1 MGQSD
6 CKLTIIHR
14 QSGVGKS
21 SILQAGLIP
30 ALKQKSLPSLKV

>member
-1 MGQSD
+1 M
-6 CKLTIIHR
+6 IHG

-30 ALKQKSLPSLKV
+30 ALKQK